1 MAERVL
7 GGGAASRVT
16 IDQNCLQ
23 VHFKLR
29 GEKEK
34 DPFVEYE
41 RSLFIGL
48 YNMPELVIISCSKI
62 F

>member
-1 MAERVL
+1 L
-7 GGGAASRVT
+7 
-16 IDQNCLQ
+16 
-23 VHFKLR
+23 K

-48 YNMPELVIISCSKI
+48 YNMPE
-62 F
+62 